1 MSSFRIRP
9 RFRHFSQLPSDEIV
23 HRFRHALL
31 NHEEEFLGTVLP
43 EYLVIRIHPEQQ
55 HFWSPQLSLML
66 EVEEEGT
73 LIRGLYGPAPSV
85 WTIWT
90 LGYGALGVLSTFA
103 AIFGFVQ
110 LNLGKPAPVL
120 WSLVVFGIIAVVLYI
135 SAQMGQ
141 KLGAEQTFQLHH
153 FYEETIGD
161 KTSLN

>member
-9 RFRHFSQLPSDEIV
+9 RFRHFSELQTEEII
-23 HRFRHALL
+23 HRFRHALGRQ
-31 NHEEEFLGTVLP
+31 EEEFLGTVLP
-43 EYLVIRIHPEQQ
+43 EYLVIRIHPDKQ

-66 EVEEEGT
+66 EPEENGT

-110 LNLGKPAPVL
+110 VNLGKPAPIL
-120 WSLVVFGIIAVVLYI
+120 WSLVIFAIVGLVLYI

-141 KLGAEQTFQLHH
+141 KLGAGQTFELHH
-153 FYEETIGD
+153 FYENTIGD
-161 KTSLN
+161 KTHIR